1 MSGRIQETN
10 EWAPGQRWRK
20 NDVYNCLPSGQSSHL
35 LKSVTSSK
43 GVLPWGKYPRH
54 DKKKRNNLTQQ
65 EGRCQYRIARLFF
78 NRNWGIY
85 MRNSNDATIR
95 VNNVFRND
103 SRGICAPTDSA
114 ALSWWRIWHRAQI
127 WVRFFSLQ
135 KLFVNIE
142 EIFEAHHLHHPER
155 QEGQEDWLGS
165 KCRIKEQN
173 VRIEGHPL
181 WYFHNIGWRWQ
192 FVIFLYCKML
202 RCQFHWAISEI
213 KWIASL
219 LNCVQY
225 QHNHTEYSK
234 IQPTWAL
241 WLLVNKKATNGCTG
255 WIWSL

>member
-1 MSGRIQETN
+1 MGEIPKTWQKEEEQSNTTRREVSIQ
-10 EWAPGQRWRK
+10 
-20 NDVYNCLPSGQSSHL
+20 NC
-35 LKSVTSSK
+35 KV
-43 GVLPWGKYPRH
+43 
-54 DKKKRNNLTQQ
+54 
-65 EGRCQYRIARLFF
+65 FF
-78 NRNWGIY
+78 NRSWGIY

-181 WYFHNIGWRWQ
+181 WYFHYIGWRWQ

-219 LNCVQY
+219 LNGVQH
-225 QHNHTEYSK
+225 QHNHTL
-234 IQPTWAL
+234 ICVRVL
-241 WLLVNKKATNGCTG
+241 
-255 WIWSL
+255 